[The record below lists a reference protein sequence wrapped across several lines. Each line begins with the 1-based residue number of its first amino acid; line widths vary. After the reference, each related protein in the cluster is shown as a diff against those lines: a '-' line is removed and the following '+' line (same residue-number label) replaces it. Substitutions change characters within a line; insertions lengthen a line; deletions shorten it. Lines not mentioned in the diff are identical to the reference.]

1 VSAEHNE
8 PSPASN
14 ANDRRPSSELWGS
27 WDLPEE
33 DTQPHLAASHP
44 TPTSTNEQQD
54 HPQQPPSEQFV
65 HREHVTGAL
74 PAIPSDAPLFRPAY
88 QPYMPTA
95 QSHQGQWSVPSTPQ
109 QPPAY
114 PPYPQQGY
122 APGPGYPPGS
132 PPYQPYSAG
141 HPGYAMYPPTYAPY
155 NSYPGYN
162 GYYPYAWQ
170 PPRPKRDGFHLAT
183 SIIAL
188 VGSILA
194 IFGGLASGVI
204 LSLFFIGINASTSV
218 SSITDAQIFAAV
230 MTFTSFILAGL
241 VGGGFGTYH
250 SIRAIMQKPSISFK
264 LPRFWIFVILYILVL
279 GIGFALRA
287 NSQEVA
293 VPPLTATLIILA
305 GVLPVLALLA
315 LGIRRLRTSEW
326 TTNWRRFTLAITSGA
341 TLGIGL
347 ALLLEL
353 GFLILLLRV
362 PDAISALRSINDP
375 QAQQP
380 TGFTTF
386 GIIFLIVAVMGPVVE
401 ETVKPL
407 AVAFFIGRIRSAA
420 EAFALGM
427 SAGVGFAIVETI
439 EYISS
444 GYHDWL
450 TVALERTGAGL
461 LHGFGAGMVALG
473 WYYLFRTKDR
483 RFLKAFACWA
493 YAVFQHLVWNGTAVL
508 SYLPN
513 PYGST
518 LNSWNLT
525 IGSISLPFV
534 EILNIIEAVLILV
547 FFIYMTRR
555 LRPKTPLPLSSEEK
569 ADPSRPSRV
578 AVGA

>member
-1 VSAEHNE
+1 MSAEHNK
-8 PSPASN
+8 PSPDPN
-14 ANDRRPSSELWGS
+14 ANDRRPSSELWGP

-33 DTQPHLAASHP
+33 DTQPRLAASHP
-44 TPTSTNEQQD
+44 TPSSTNEQQD
-54 HPQQPPSEQFV
+54 HTQQSTNEQFV

-88 QPYMPTA
+88 QPYMPAA
-95 QSHQGQWSVPSTPQ
+95 QPHQGQWSVPSTPQ

-155 NSYPGYN
+155 NGYPGYN

-170 PPRPKRDGFHLAT
+170 PQRPKRDGFHLAT

-194 IFGGLASGVI
+194 IIGGLASGVI
-204 LSLFFIGINASTSV
+204 LLFFFIGISASTSV
-218 SSITDAQIFAAV
+218 SSITDAQIFAAI

-250 SIRAIMQKPSISFK
+250 SIRAILQKPSISFK

-287 NSQEVA
+287 NGQEVA
-293 VPPLTATLIILA
+293 VPPLTAILIILA
-305 GVLPVLALLA
+305 GILPVLALLA

-407 AVAFFIGRIRSAA
+407 AVAFFIGRIRGPA

-427 SAGVGFAIVETI
+427 SAGMGFAIVETI

-473 WYYLFRTKDR
+473 WYYLIRTKDR

-508 SYLPN
+508 SYLPD

-518 LNSWNLT
+518 LNSWNLNL
-525 IGSISLPFV
+525 GSISLPFV
-534 EILNIIEAVLILV
+534 EILNIIEAVLIFV

-555 LRPKTPLPLSSEEK
+555 LRPKTPPPVSSEEK